1 MECIKYHTL
10 SYMKTLKT
18 IIWMGTS
25 RKDIARFPD
34 SAKKV
39 VGTEL
44 MRLQSGLQPKNSR
57 PMKSIGSGV
66 FEIKIRVSASAYRV
80 MYVTRTR
87 DSIVVLH
94 CFEKKSRKTSKA
106 DIDIATRRLM
116 T

>member
-1 MECIKYHTL
+1 V
-10 SYMKTLKT
+10 KTLKT
-18 IIWMGTS
+18 ITWMGTS
-25 RKDIARFPD
+25 RKDITKFPD

-39 VGTEL
+39 AGTEL
-44 MRLQSGLQPKNSR
+44 MRLQSGMQPTNSR
-57 PMKSIGSGV
+57 PMKSIGRGV
-66 FEIKIRVSASAYRV
+66 FEIKIRVSAGAYRV

-94 CFEKKSRKTSKA
+94 CFEKKSQRTSKA